1 MGSYKIFKIPYC
13 DLKIED
19 KNKKIQETNCI

>member
-1 MGSYKIFKIPYC
+1 MGSHKIFKIPDY